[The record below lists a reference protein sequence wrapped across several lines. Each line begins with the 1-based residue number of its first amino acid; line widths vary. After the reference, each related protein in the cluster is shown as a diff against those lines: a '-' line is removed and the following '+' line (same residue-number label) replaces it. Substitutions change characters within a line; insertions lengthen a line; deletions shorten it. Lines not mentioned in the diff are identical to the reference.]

1 MRHTDY
7 SMAESTLA
15 TALLASI
22 GEINVVLLKTTF
34 PAIKS
39 YALTPR
45 QIVDTMIAKHGI
57 PTSDD
62 ITKLREPLSR
72 ALTSLSDLESHMG
85 NFLLASQRLTRSGQ
99 GETPYHYFELFL
111 VTVSGFPSVA
121 HSMTTYYAQYPAVLQ
136 QDLATLFP
144 FLEKMRDHLAKTDP
158 ASPFS
163 GAARGPPHQPKTR
176 KFKGHTR
183 KGQQQ
188 QPQQQ
193 HDQRSQRW
201 GPNGPVILAAHTS
214 GPDPRDAKIDEL
226 TALLAGMT
234 AAPGYGGHVGM
245 PVPPQASLQANVSSS
260 ARPRAYY
267 CWLHGWNNSH
277 NGQACKIMTNDPAY
291 TAGMKRATGPHG
303 TGGNPKIGVPVSYLR
318 PKFFYPLPQT
328 LSCPPCT
335 PSPHSTPPLALS
347 CSQACLD
354 RQHTAPHEDTR
365 VHVLQTLPSL
375 SSEGL
380 PADRVRDF
388 ACSIFPSPAPEP
400 LNSALPSLAP
410 PVPLNPFRNVSYEP
424 FPVDPSHPSMFASP
438 FCLDS
443 TPTLTPYPTPQHQ
456 SPPHPQPNPPPPA
469 KPPSQPPISSRF
481 AHPNRFQALSTT
493 SESIASHI
501 SWSVPVVTFEI
512 PPAPHSPS
520 FPAQHSPQHQAHIRH
535 TILQQDKTPC
545 PC

>member
-1 MRHTDY
+1 MSTHVTITLTHSLAHDSRTNLETWLEEAETLARNLCPQHDPTGALTLVATDQVWNDIPVNLANRAQVLAGTHPPAYRARPTWDLPNQHGNAAAAAVVSIYKQELVRHTDY
-7 SMAESTLA
+7 SMAESALA

-62 ITKLREPLSR
+62 INKLREPLSR

-335 PSPHSTPPLALS
+335 PSPHSTPP
-347 CSQACLD
+347 
-354 RQHTAPHEDTR
+354 RF
-365 VHVLQTLPSL
+365 VL
-375 SSEGL
+375 
-380 PADRVRDF
+380 
-388 ACSIFPSPAPEP
+388 
-400 LNSALPSLAP
+400 
-410 PVPLNPFRNVSYEP
+410 
-424 FPVDPSHPSMFASP
+424 
-438 FCLDS
+438 
-443 TPTLTPYPTPQHQ
+443 
-456 SPPHPQPNPPPPA
+456 
-469 KPPSQPPISSRF
+469 
-481 AHPNRFQALSTT
+481 
-493 SESIASHI
+493 
-501 SWSVPVVTFEI
+501 
-512 PPAPHSPS
+512 
-520 FPAQHSPQHQAHIRH
+520 
-535 TILQQDKTPC
+535 
-545 PC
+545 